1 MICTLS
7 TIRFAVQLGIE
18 RLGRAE
24 HWRKIAVCPSH
35 RLGAS
40 IVRRAGIGQ
49 RRKVR
54 IAGRQEVARIGQC
67 REVRIAGR
75 QEVARIGQCRG
86 VRKEVA
92 RIGLRR
98 EVRIADHQEVARTGE
113 RREAH
118 IGELQELTHI
128 AVPQE
133 VARIAGR

>member
-49 RRKVR
+49 RRK
-54 IAGRQEVARIGQC
+54 
-67 REVRIAGR
+67 VRIAGR

>member
-54 IAGRQEVARIGQC
+54 IAGRQEVAC
-67 REVRIAGR
+67 
-75 QEVARIGQCRG
+75 IGQCRG
-86 VRKEVA
+86 GRIADHQEVA